1 MKKTIFEHFVEN
13 TLKNRWSVLA
23 ASVILF
29 GYGIWQTATA
39 PVDILP
45 DLNRPTVTIFTEAEG
60 LIAEEVEL
68 LVTTQIENVMN
79 GAPGVERVRSVSGNG
94 LSLIFVEFD
103 WSAEIYRARQI
114 VAEKLN
120 AVALPE
126 GIETTLGPI
135 SSLMGEIQLIGV
147 TSKTGQTSPAEL
159 RNLADFTIRQKLLTV
174 PGIARVNNIGGDL
187 SQYQI
192 QIDPNKISNLN
203 LTLGEIMETLADAV
217 SNKTGGYVV
226 TDTVEL
232 PIQVI
237 ARTTDLETIAST
249 PLGEANGLPIL
260 LKDIAEVIK
269 SKSPA
274 PRGDATINGKPG
286 VILSVTKQPGQNTL
300 DLSALILAELETLAP
315 GLGADVEIHPSLFTQ
330 EKFIKNGIDNVT
342 GAARDAGILV
352 TIILLIFLGNL
363 RAVGIT
369 LFVLPFSFV
378 VSIAMLRYFGISLNV
393 MTLGGLAV
401 AIGSLTDDAVV
412 TVENIIRWL
421 KIRTEEGNKTSI
433 TDTIVKALNEVRG
446 SIIFSTI
453 LVILVFLPLFALSSI
468 EGRLLAPLG
477 IAYILVLIVSTIV
490 AMSVTAVLSY
500 FLLPQSKLVLEN
512 KETWVVKNLKR
523 VTEPIVRWSIRNAKL
538 GLVIGVIS
546 TVLTTGLVIQAGKD
560 FLPPF
565 NEGTLTI
572 GVSLPPGT
580 SLKKSNEVG
589 GLIDKAI
596 LSVKGVEQTARRT
609 GRAESDEHANGVNV
623 SEYEVDIQV
632 DYDKD
637 IVIADIKSEL
647 ATIDLSGANVSI
659 GQPISHRIEH
669 ILSGVR
675 APLVIKVFG
684 PELDEN
690 RRIAEEVRDLLQ
702 TVPGT
707 LNPVV
712 EQEVSVPQIQII
724 PNRDQVGKA
733 GFTLGEFTEIIE
745 TALAGN
751 DIGTLLEGNRSF
763 ELTMRL
769 APEFVTSVEDLR
781 KMPIHTPVG
790 QTIALSQLAEVK
802 MSAGRNSISHDN
814 GQRRTVVS
822 SGILDG
828 DSVTIMESLKLKV
841 EQEITIPTGYF
852 ISYEGTYKSQKESSR
867 RLLIFASLA
876 FFGILGALFY
886 KFRSWSLVF
895 QVLGN
900 IPVVYL
906 GAMVAV
912 YLTDN
917 VISLASLVGL
927 IAIFGLAARNG
938 ILLIERWMFMAIE
951 ENIPFGEDMIVAG
964 SLSRISPMLM
974 TALTSMFALFPLILV
989 PDEPGKELLYPLSV
1003 VMFGGLLT
1011 STIVEVVIRPGI
1023 FALFGKKPV
1032 EKAIE
1037 NYKKL

>member
-1 MKKTIFEHFVEN
+1 MKKTIFEHFLGN
-13 TLKNRWSVLA
+13 ILKNRWGILAVSLVLF
-23 ASVILF
+23 S
-29 GYGIWQTATA
+29 YGIWQTYTA

-60 LIAEEVEL
+60 LVAEEVEL

-79 GAPGVERVRSVSGNG
+79 GAPGVERVRSISGNG

-103 WSAEIYRARQI
+103 WNAEIYRSRQI

-120 AVALPE
+120 AVTLPE

-174 PGIARVNNIGGDL
+174 SGIARVNNIGGDFT
-187 SQYQI
+187 QYQI
-192 QIDPNKISNLN
+192 QIDPNKIANLN
-203 LTLGEIMETLADAV
+203 FTLGEVLETLNDAV
-217 SNKTGGYVV
+217 SNKSGGFVV
-226 TDTVEL
+226 TDTIEI
-232 PIQVI
+232 PIQIV
-237 ARTTDLETIAST
+237 ARTTELEAIANIF
-249 PLGEANGLPIL
+249 LGESNGLPVL
-260 LKDIAEVIK
+260 LKDIAVVLK
-269 SKSPA
+269 DKTPA

-300 DLSALILAELETLAP
+300 ELSEKIRAELATLNSS
-315 GLGADVEIHPSLFTQ
+315 LGTDIEIHPNLFTQ
-330 EKFIKNGIDNVT
+330 EKFIKNGIDNVI

-352 TIILLIFLGNL
+352 TIILLVFLGNL

-378 VSIAMLRYFGISLNV
+378 TSIAMLRYFGISLNV

-421 KIRTEEGNKTSI
+421 KIRTQEGNKISVA
-433 TDTIVKALNEVRG
+433 DTIVKALNEVRG

-490 AMSVTAVLSY
+490 AMTVTAVLSY
-500 FLLPQSKLVLEN
+500 FLLPKSKLVLEN
-512 KETWVVKNLKR
+512 KETWLVQSLKR
-523 VTEPIVRWSIRNAKL
+523 ITEPLVRWSIRNAKF
-538 GLVIGVIS
+538 GLIIGAIS
-546 TVLTTGLVIQAGKD
+546 TVLTAGLFIQAGKD

-572 GVSLPPGT
+572 GVSLAPGT
-580 SLKKSNEVG
+580 SITKSNEVG
-589 GLIDKAI
+589 GLIDQAL
-596 LSVKGVEQTARRT
+596 LSVTGVEQVARRT

-623 SEYEVDIQV
+623 SEYEVDISI
-632 DYDKD
+632 DADKD
-637 IVIADIKSEL
+637 DVIASIKEKLSV
-647 ATIDLSGANVSI
+647 IDLSGANVSI

-675 APLVIKVFG
+675 APLVIKIFG
-684 PELDEN
+684 PELDKN
-690 RRIAEEVRDLLQ
+690 RRIAEQVRDLLESI
-702 TVPGT
+702 PGT

-712 EQEVSVPQIQII
+712 EQEVSVPQAQII
-724 PNRDQVGKA
+724 PNRDQIGKA
-733 GFTLGEFTEIIE
+733 GFALGEFTEIIE

-751 DIGTLLEGNRSF
+751 KIGTLLEGNRSF
-763 ELTMRL
+763 DLTVRL
-769 APEFVTSVEDLR
+769 APKFATSIEDLR

-790 QTIALSQLAEVK
+790 QTISLSQLAEVK
-802 MSAGRNSISHDN
+802 MSEGRNSISHDN

-822 SGILDG
+822 SGILEG
-828 DSVTIMESLKLKV
+828 DSVTIIENLKQKV
-841 EQEITIPTGYF
+841 EQELTIPTGYF
-852 ISYEGTYKSQKESSR
+852 VSYEGTYKSQKESSR
-867 RLLIFASLA
+867 RLFIFAVLA
-876 FFGILGALFY
+876 FLGILGALYY

-895 QVLGN
+895 QVIGN

-912 YLTDN
+912 LLTDN
-917 VISLASLVGL
+917 VVSLASLVGL

-938 ILLIERWMFMAIE
+938 ILLIERWMFMAVE
-951 ENIPFGEDMIVAG
+951 EKIPFGEEMIIAG

-1011 STIVEVVIRPGI
+1011 STIVEVIIRPGI
-1023 FALFGKKPV
+1023 FALFGKKSV
-1032 EKAIE
+1032 EKALKILE
-1037 NYKKL
+1037 K